1 MSNNTANNNTTDY
14 MLRTLEKLLSIP
26 SPSGFTKEASEW
38 VRELVTG
45 LGYEAEYIAK
55 GGLLIK
61 VPGRN
66 QAETI
71 GVSAHLDTLGA
82 MVRSINANGTLRFIP
97 VGGIPMQTLESDYCR
112 IHTRSGKVYTGT
124 FLCNSMSVHVY
135 DDARTLERVPKNMHI
150 RIDERVGTKEEVQ
163 ALGIQTGDYISYGP
177 DFVYTES
184 GFIKSRF
191 LDDKASVA
199 ILLTMLYQMKEEGKM
214 PEYNLNILIT
224 NMEEVGF
231 GCNYIP
237 GEIREFIAVDMGA
250 IGDDLGGN
258 EYSVSICAYDGG
270 GPYDYELT
278 GRLQEAAKAAG
289 VEHVI
294 DVFSNYSSDATTAMR
309 GGNNVRIG
317 LIGPGIHASHGLE
330 RTHVSAL
337 EGTLK
342 VLWQYLDIR

>member
-1 MSNNTANNNTTDY
+1 MEKNTTDY
-14 MLRTLEKLLSIP
+14 MVKVLEELLNIP
-26 SPSGFTKEASEW
+26 SPSGFTKAATEW
-38 VRELVTG
+38 VRALVTE
-45 LGYEAEYIAK
+45 LGFESEYLAK
-55 GGLLIK
+55 GGLLVK

-66 QAETI
+66 PELTI

-82 MVRSINANGTLRFIP
+82 MVRSINSNGTLRFIP
-97 VGGIPMQTLESDYCR
+97 VGGIPMQTLESEHCR

-124 FLCNSMSVHVY
+124 FLCNSMTVHVY

-150 RIDERVGTKEEVQ
+150 RIDERVKTKEDVQ
-163 ALGIQTGDYISYGP
+163 ALGINTGDYISYGP
-177 DFVYTES
+177 DFMFTES

-199 ILLTMLYQMKEEGKM
+199 ILLTMLAQMKEEGKQ
-214 PEYNLNILIT
+214 PEYNLNLLVT

-237 GEIREFIAVDMGA
+237 SEIREFIAVDMGA
-250 IGDDLGGN
+250 IGDDLNGN
-258 EYSVSICAYDGG
+258 EYSVSICACDGG
-270 GPYDYELT
+270 GPYDYEIT

-289 VEHVI
+289 VEYVV

-317 LIGPGIHASHGLE
+317 LLGPGIHASHGME
-330 RTHVSAL
+330 RTHISAM

-342 VLWQYLDIR
+342 TLQQYLQIA